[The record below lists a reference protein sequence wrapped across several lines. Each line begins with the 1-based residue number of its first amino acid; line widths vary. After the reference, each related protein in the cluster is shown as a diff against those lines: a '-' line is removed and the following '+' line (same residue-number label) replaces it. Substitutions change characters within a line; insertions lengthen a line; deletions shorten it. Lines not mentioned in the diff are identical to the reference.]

1 MAAGIRTRHARSC
14 RHATGRCNCHPSYEA
29 WAWSKRDAKKI
40 RKTFPTLADARAW
53 RADADRAVRRGAMRS
68 PKPTTLTQ
76 AAQEWLD
83 GARAGTIPNRSGDQY
98 KPSALRGY
106 EQALRER
113 ILPALG
119 HVRLADLARAD
130 VQDLAD
136 RLTAQGLSASTVQN
150 TIDPLR
156 VVCGRALRR
165 DLLTIDPT
173 QGLELRRPRGRRD
186 RIASPEEATGLLGV
200 LPDFERALWATALY
214 SGLRRGELR
223 ALRFADIDHE
233 ERIIRVRRG
242 WDDHEGVIEAKT
254 AAGRRDVPLIA
265 RLAPILAAHRL
276 AAGGA
281 PDALVFGLTSERPF
295 YPATVRRRALTA
307 WEAHGLD
314 AIGLHE
320 ARHTFASLMIAAGVN
335 AKALSTF
342 MGHANIAIT
351 FDVYGHLM
359 PNGGEEARERIDAYL
374 ARLDGGAPALHAV

>member
-14 RHATGRCNCHPSYEA
+14 RQPAGRCNCQPSYEA
-29 WAWSKRDAKKI
+29 WAWSERDAKKI
-40 RKTFPTLADARAW
+40 RRTFPTLADAKAW

-68 PKPTTLTQ
+68 PKPTTLAQ
-76 AAQEWLD
+76 AAAEWLD
-83 GARAGTIPNRSGDQY
+83 GARAGTIPNRSGDPY
-98 KPSALRGY
+98 KPSALRSY
-106 EQALRER
+106 EQALRDR
-113 ILPALG
+113 VLPALG
-119 HVRLADLARAD
+119 HHRLADLARAD
-130 VQDLAD
+130 VQDFAD

-186 RIASPEEATGLLGV
+186 RIASPQEATELLGV
-200 LPDFERALWATALY
+200 LPAFEHALWATALY

-254 AAGRRDVPLIA
+254 AAGRRDVPLIG
-265 RLAPILAAHRL
+265 RLGPILAAHRL
-276 AAGGA
+276 AAGGT
-281 PDALVFGLTSERPF
+281 PDALVFALSPGRPF
-295 YPATVRRRALTA
+295 YPATVRRHALNV
-307 WEAHGLD
+307 WGAHGLEP
-314 AIGLHE
+314 IGLHE

-342 MGHANIAIT
+342 MGHANIAMT

-359 PNGGEEARERIDAYL
+359 PNGGVEARERIDSYL
-374 ARLDGGAPALHAV
+374 ARLDGAPALHAV